1 MWLSYSKLSCDLFTF
16 KMVLYLRKKGSNVT
30 FSPWINVTFL
40 TCFIFVVVIK
50 HFWDMTSDC
59 SWWFWHWVIYISMR
73 WFCLKFAS
81 YLFTTCFMTII
92 TRLPC
97 RYLQGPLSPISRPR
111 GEYHIFNTYFFSKLE
126 AMTSPPG
133 GRGRW
138 RCDAGEGGGRPR
150 SAAVTGPCAA
160 GEGPALADY
169 AWQRNG
175 RPPPGPR
182 QEVALVARCHTPGAQ
197 SLPGPPRRGTSAG
210 WWWMWKDSPIKLCW
224 IIWYK
229 EGKSSPPYG
238 SSREK
243 AWIWFA

>member
-97 RYLQGPLSPISRPR
+97 RYLQGPMSPISRPR

-126 AMTSPPG
+126 AMTSK
-133 GRGRW
+133 
-138 RCDAGEGGGRPR
+138 
-150 SAAVTGPCAA
+150 VTFCMKLLMLYLLVNIQKIYLGVIPMFDSVWDEC
-160 GEGPALADY
+160 LK
-169 AWQRNG
+169 
-175 RPPPGPR
+175 R
-182 QEVALVARCHTPGAQ
+182 QDS
-197 SLPGPPRRGTSAG
+197 SLRQIYCNFVSL
-210 WWWMWKDSPIKLCW
+210 MWVSFWSNDPFC
-224 IIWYK
+224 
-229 EGKSSPPYG
+229 
-238 SSREK
+238 
-243 AWIWFA
+243 